1 MGPMH
6 FFDTVWSEAVNA
18 RTGWILLGLVVA
30 MPLLRRFALDKPR
43 LKALG
48 VFAFL
53 HVFGLVVCAAFK
65 SVESQFDDVFR
76 VLCWVFGSVALV
88 GAMATLL
95 FSVILPRVRLP
106 VPQIVQDV
114 TVALLSIVA
123 AVSVAGRAGVNL
135 SGLIA
140 TSAVLTAVLGF
151 SLQDTIANI
160 AGGLGLQTDN
170 SIEVGDWIRVGTQPT
185 DVNGRVVRIRWRYT
199 AIETRNWE
207 TVLIPN
213 RLLMNSSVTVL
224 GRRHD
229 APHQWRRWVYFHV
242 DFRFQPGDV
251 IEVVQSAVR
260 GAQILQVAKTPAPTC
275 VMVDMAESYG
285 RYAVRYW
292 LTDLSVDEPTD
303 SEIRQVVFFAL
314 ERAGMKLALPAH
326 AIFVTQETED
336 RRAIK
341 TQKQLA
347 RRRRVLDGLSIFT
360 PLSEEEKQELA
371 RGMRY
376 SPFARGEVMTRQG
389 SEGHWLYLIE
399 EGSASVRIGDALTQ
413 REVARL
419 KDGDFFGEMS
429 LLTGEP
435 RAATVVAETD
445 VECFRLDK
453 ATFQRVIERRPEVMK
468 PVATLLAQR
477 RTELATAFE
486 GLDSETANAR
496 QASAEVDLLA
506 KMMRFFGL
514 G

>member
-1 MGPMH
+1 
-6 FFDTVWSEAVNA
+6 
-18 RTGWILLGLVVA
+18 
-30 MPLLRRFALDKPR
+30 
-43 LKALG
+43 
-48 VFAFL
+48 
-53 HVFGLVVCAAFK
+53 
-65 SVESQFDDVFR
+65 
-76 VLCWVFGSVALV
+76 
-88 GAMATLL
+88 
-95 FSVILPRVRLP
+95 
-106 VPQIVQDV
+106 
-114 TVALLSIVA
+114 
-123 AVSVAGRAGVNL
+123 
-135 SGLIA
+135 
-140 TSAVLTAVLGF
+140 
-151 SLQDTIANI
+151 
-160 AGGLGLQTDN
+160 
-170 SIEVGDWIRVGTQPT
+170 
-185 DVNGRVVRIRWRYT
+185 
-199 AIETRNWE
+199 
-207 TVLIPN
+207 
-213 RLLMNSSVTVL
+213 
-224 GRRHD
+224 
-229 APHQWRRWVYFHV
+229 
-242 DFRFQPGDV
+242 
-251 IEVVQSAVR
+251 
-260 GAQILQVAKTPAPTC
+260 
-275 VMVDMAESYG
+275 MVDMAESYG